1 MLFLAGNCIVGSQFC
16 PLNSVP
22 TECNQP
28 GCPPSAPIGMLYSGR
43 SGKEKGGVLA
53 KKQVKIFKLAAPSLN
68 VLLPRAISAIR
79 ASKLVSRPYFKA
91 FLKANSEIKAD
102 GK

>member
-1 MLFLAGNCIVGSQFC
+1 MLFLAGNCIIGSQSC
-16 PLNSVP
+16 PLNSLL

-28 GCPPSAPIGMLYSGR
+28 GYPPIGMLYSGR
-43 SGKEKGGVLA
+43 SGKEKGGVLDCNG
-53 KKQVKIFKLAAPSLN
+53 KKASELAAPSLN
-68 VLLPRAISAIR
+68 VLLPQATSAIR
-79 ASKLVSRPYFKA
+79 ASKLVSRPHFKA

>member
-1 MLFLAGNCIVGSQFC
+1 MLFLAGNCIIGSQFC

-43 SGKEKGGVLA
+43 SGKEKGGVLDCNG
-53 KKQVKIFKLAAPSLN
+53 KKASELAAPSLN
-68 VLLPRAISAIR
+68 VLLPQATSAIR
-79 ASKLVSRPYFKA
+79 ASKLVSRPHFKA